1 MMRLIIQIPCYNEEA
16 TLETTLSELPRKIP
30 GVDTVEWLIIDDG
43 STDRTVDVAK
53 AHGVDY
59 IVSLPYHQGLA
70 RAFEAGLQRSIKAG
84 ADIIVN
90 IDADHQYH
98 AEDIPALIAPILRK
112 KADIVVGAR
121 SINNIRSFS
130 CMKKCL
136 QYIGSWVVRQASG
149 TDIPDATSGFRA
161 FSRDT
166 AMQLHVFNS
175 YTYTLETI
183 IQAGQ
188 KGMLITSV
196 PVRTNEVLR
205 PSRLIRNTPSYIQWQ
220 LLTIIRIFMTY
231 KPFRFFA
238 VPGIVSL
245 LTGLLIS
252 LRFVY
257 SFVLHG
263 GDTGKVQSLILA
275 ALLMG
280 TGFFLVVIGLLAELI
295 SVNRKLLERLDWRL
309 QKVEERDQNE

>member
-1 MMRLIIQIPCYNEEA
+1 MKLIIQIPCYNEEA
-16 TLETTLSELPRKIP
+16 TLGATLSELPRKVP

-43 STDRTVDVAK
+43 STDRTVDAAK
-53 AHGVDY
+53 AHGVDH
-59 IVSLPYHQGLA
+59 IGSLPCHQGLA
-70 RAFEAGLQRSIKAG
+70 RAFEAGLQRCVKAG

-90 IDADHQYH
+90 TDADHQYH
-98 AEDIPALIAPILRK
+98 AEDIPALIDPILQK
-112 KADIVVGAR
+112 NADIVVGAR

-130 CMKKCL
+130 YMKKCL
-136 QYIGSWVVRQASG
+136 QYLGSWVVRQASG
-149 TDIPDATSGFRA
+149 TNIPDATSGFRA
-161 FSRDT
+161 FNRDT

-238 VPGIVSL
+238 APGIISL

-257 SFVLHG
+257 SFILHG

-309 QKVEERDQNE
+309 QKLEEHDQKK